1 MNPATTLT
9 ARTPE
14 DLIAL
19 APVVLGFQP
28 EESLVMLTFG
38 DGAFHARIDLPGSP
52 DDVAGVVEAVV
63 APLVAHGLR
72 RAVFLVFST
81 SPSQV
86 GLVPT
91 LLNACADHA
100 VDVVDV
106 LRADGRRWF
115 RLHDRGTG
123 PGVAYD
129 VSHHP
134 FHARSVVEGQV
145 TWSSRRA
152 LAASLKP
159 QADRVAAVRVLVEGL
174 PGVVPRSQIA
184 AERAWLVALLS
195 AADEGDLPS
204 DEACARLLRDLA
216 DGRLWEEALCWLTR
230 QRADTQRA
238 LWTSVLRRAPDDRVA
253 AAAVLLGFAGWLGG
267 QGALAWCA
275 VDRCLAEA
283 PEDSRAR
290 MLADL
295 LLRAV
300 PPSRW
305 AAGAVGL

>member
-52 DDVAGVVEAVV
+52 DEVAGVVEAVV

-81 SPSQV
+81 SPSQMS
-86 GLVPT
+86 LVST
-91 LLNACADHA
+91 LLSVCADHG

-115 RLHDRGTG
+115 RLHHRGTG

-152 LAASLKP
+152 LAASLTP

-174 PGVVPRSQIA
+174 PAVVPRSQIA

-230 QRADTQRA
+230 QRADSQRA
-238 LWTSVLRRAPDDRVA
+238 LWTSVLRRAPDDWVA

-283 PEDSRAR
+283 PEDRRAR
-290 MLADL
+290 VLADL

-305 AAGAVGL
+305 AGGAAGL